1 MLHAKRLD
9 SKRKWLKDR
18 ETSRKFKH
26 QRLQTKSWSASKEA
40 SSNVR
45 EGPTYKP
52 AIDLEAQPTTATIA
66 TVPGPISL
74 TGKEPVVF
82 LDLETT
88 GLGQDADICQL
99 SAVCGNKSFDIY
111 TMPIKPIS
119 SGASAVTGLTVKN
132 NKMYH
137 NGKEV
142 DSVPV

>member
-1 MLHAKRLD
+1 
-9 SKRKWLKDR
+9 
-18 ETSRKFKH
+18 
-26 QRLQTKSWSASKEA
+26 
-40 SSNVR
+40 VR

-74 TGKEPVVF
+74 TGKEPIVF

-88 GLGQDADICQL
+88 GLGPDADICQL
-99 SAVCGNKSFDIY
+99 AAVCGDKSFDLY

-119 SGASAVTGLTVKN
+119 SGASAVTGLTVKD

-137 NGKEV
+137 NRKEV
-142 DSVPV
+142 DSVPVSEALAGFISFISAIGEKPVIWGTTLSALTYLFSIDT